1 MGIKKLSIFF
11 FITLLIFPIT
21 IFLLGSKSYAQK
33 EESFVGCIYKF
44 SGNVEVFYP
53 EKNTWEKVKK
63 YISIKEGNK
72 IRTGK
77 NAFCDIVMQD
87 GSTIRLSEKT
97 EIDITSLKLTNK
109 NQNYKF
115 KINFGKILGLMGK
128 LNSKESSIAINTPTA
143 VMAIRGTDFSVITST
158 EETNIG
164 LFEGEVNIK
173 TETEEEITL
182 KPDMEALIQKGK
194 KANVQERLSKVMEKE
209 KERWKK
215 VKEYV
220 EGIRKKI
227 QERESYLQ
235 ERLQEQKSKIE
246 EWEKRREEKLKK

>member
-1 MGIKKLSIFF
+1 LKLKKYLILLLFISVIIAIKSN
-11 FITLLIFPIT
+11 
-21 IFLLGSKSYAQK
+21 AQK

-44 SGNVEVFYP
+44 SGNVEVFSP

-87 GSTIRLSEKT
+87 GSTIRLSENT
-97 EIDITSLKLTNK
+97 EIDITTLKLTNK

-115 KINFGKILGLMGK
+115 KINIGKILGLMGK
-128 LNSKESSIAINTPTA
+128 LNSKESSINIHTPTA

-194 KANVQERLSKVMEKE
+194 KSNVQDRLSKVMEKE
-209 KERWKK
+209 KERWQK

-220 EGIRKKI
+220 EGIRKKM
-227 QERESYLQ
+227 QERESYLH

-246 EWEKRREEKLKK
+246 EWEKRKEEKLKK